1 MALKVVVLKGNLVSK
16 YPIKKKLKLKK
27 GISTLLPRKVW
38 YDDTV
43 QRLNVDAEE
52 NC

>member
-1 MALKVVVLKGNLVSK
+1 
-16 YPIKKKLKLKK
+16 LKLKK

-43 QRLNVDAEE
+43 QRLNVDARGELLE
-52 NC
+52 FYPMIKF